1 MPRTRIT
8 TAPWVYIALTFCAT
22 LCASGA
28 VVLSNDPGWEFWVL
42 LGMVLMSLIAL
53 LEAFFAKVESDGDIV
68 RIVHNFRKL
77 EIQKTS
83 IEKVSWE
90 KGSGSFLKLTDGTF
104 VKLPVTGRNE
114 QGVANSVRSWIG
126 RS

>member
-1 MPRTRIT
+1 M
-8 TAPWVYIALTFCAT
+8 F
-22 LCASGA
+22 CASG
-28 VVLSNDPGWEFWVL
+28 VIFLSNDPGWEFWAL

>member
-1 MPRTRIT
+1 M
-8 TAPWVYIALTFCAT
+8 
-22 LCASGA
+22 
-28 VVLSNDPGWEFWVL
+28 